1 MMTIRRKKEKLKWV
15 KNQVNQ
21 KVKDL
26 SSQEREKTRATF
38 PRQVNLTQIQA
49 PTHPLVA
56 LQAPVGVAKEAKELR
71 VQVVENLKQ
80 PWNLL
85 EPSLL
90 QLAMKLPK
98 KVELMMKRKQLATM
112 KRKAKVI
119 MTQRVGKAS
128 KRKMLKVVPTKR
140 LVTLQLSMTLNK
152 KKPQLLQT
160 DAPNAKLKLT
170 RWMTTSIT
178 ITRMETPLTM

>member
-1 MMTIRRKKEKLKWV
+1 
-15 KNQVNQ
+15 
-21 KVKDL
+21 
-26 SSQEREKTRATF
+26 
-38 PRQVNLTQIQA
+38 
-49 PTHPLVA
+49 
-56 LQAPVGVAKEAKELR
+56 
-71 VQVVENLKQ
+71 
-80 PWNLL
+80 
-85 EPSLL
+85 
-90 QLAMKLPK
+90 
-98 KVELMMKRKQLATM
+98 MKRKQLATM
-112 KRKAKVI
+112 KRRAKVI

-140 LVTLQLSMTLNK
+140 LVNLQLSMTLNK